1 MNNLIIAIMY
11 SDKELYNKVKDNLT
25 KKYGNIKKESAPYD
39 FDKFTSYY
47 EKEMGKGIVK
57 CFLIFE
63 KVISK
68 KDLIEIKKY
77 ITEVEKDFSVDD
89 NRQINLDPGYVN
101 EHELVLASFKSGT
114 NYKEDLG
121 DGVYAHKVLEV
132 KNKKIERYWHTFPD
146 YRVVENQEFFFD
158 TIR

>member
-1 MNNLIIAIMY
+1 
-11 SDKELYNKVKDNLT
+11 
-25 KKYGNIKKESAPYD
+25 
-39 FDKFTSYY
+39 
-47 EKEMGKGIVK
+47 MGKGIVK

-101 EHELVLASFKSGT
+101 EHELVSNTESI
-114 NYKEDLG
+114 N
-121 DGVYAHKVLEV
+121 
-132 KNKKIERYWHTFPD
+132 
-146 YRVVENQEFFFD
+146 NQD
-158 TIR
+158 TIDNPVDNQF